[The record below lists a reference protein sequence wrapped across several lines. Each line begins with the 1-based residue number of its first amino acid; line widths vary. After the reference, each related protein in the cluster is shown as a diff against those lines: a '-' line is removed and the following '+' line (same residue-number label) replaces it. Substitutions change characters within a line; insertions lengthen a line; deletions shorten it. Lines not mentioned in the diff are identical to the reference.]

1 MVRFVGDVDKPSI
14 DTTRKR
20 VEAQSR
26 IRFVANVISRN
37 VPSAEQRRVKDDIDF
52 DIEIGG

>member
-26 IRFVANVISRN
+26 IRFVDNAISRN